1 MSTVADRLGRLLDGY
16 FGDRPPVRLRAW
28 DGSETGPADAPVIVV
43 RSRRALRRLLWQ
55 PSGTGLAEAY
65 IAGELDIEGDL
76 PDGLGRVARAVR
88 ERGSAPGRPRPRALA
103 AAAATALR
111 LGALGPRPAP
121 PGVRKAKQRGALHST
136 GRDRAA
142 ISHHYDLSN
151 DWYAELLDPSMAY
164 SCGYWTQPETE
175 PATEPGVEPGTEPD
189 HEPESEPGDV
199 PGGAGYGI
207 AEAQRDK
214 LELVCRKLA
223 LTPGA
228 RLLDMGCGWGSLSLY
243 AAREFKA
250 RVTAVT
256 LSREQRDFV
265 AARIAEQGLGDLV
278 EVRLSHYRDLGAAD
292 GGYDAVS
299 AIEMGEHVGEEQYP
313 DFAARLHALLRP
325 RGRLLVQQM
334 SRGADAPGG
343 GAFIESYIVPDMH
356 MRPVGRTVDLLEDAG
371 LEVRSVEAMREHY
384 VRTIAAWYRTLEER
398 RPVFAALAG
407 EPTVR
412 VWQLYLAGSMLTFA
426 ERRMGVDQ
434 ILAVRPEPFGGS
446 GLPATPHDW
455 YVPVRP

>member
-1 MSTVADRLGRLLDGY
+1 VSGVAGRLGRLLDGY
-16 FGDRPPVRLRAW
+16 FGGRPPVRLRAW
-28 DGSETGPADAPVIVV
+28 DGSETGPAGAPVVVV

-55 PSGTGLAEAY
+55 PDGMGLAEAY

-76 PDGLGRVARAVR
+76 ADGLGRVAGAVR
-88 ERGSAPGRPRPRALA
+88 ERGSAPGRPGPRELA
-103 AAAATALR
+103 MAVVTALR

-121 PGVRKAKQRGALHST
+121 PGARRAKLRGERHST
-136 GRDRAA
+136 SRDRAA

-164 SCGYWTQPETE
+164 SCGYWTDPVSWSGRDG
-175 PATEPGVEPGTEPD
+175 AAD
-189 HEPESEPGDV
+189 
-199 PGGAGYGI
+199 GGLAD
-207 AEAQRDK
+207 AQRGK

-223 LTPGA
+223 LSPGA

-256 LSREQRDFV
+256 LSREQRDLV
-265 AARIAEQGLGDLV
+265 AARIEEEGLGDLV
-278 EVRLSHYRDLGAAD
+278 EVRLSHYRDLD
-292 GGYDAVS
+292 ITGGFDAVS
-299 AIEMGEHVGEEQYP
+299 SIEMGEHVGEEQYP
-313 DFAARLHALLRP
+313 AFAAQLHSLLRP

-343 GAFIESYIVPDMH
+343 GTFIESYIAPDMH
-356 MRPVGRTVDLLEDAG
+356 MRPVGRTVDLLADAG
-371 LEVRSVEAMREHY
+371 FEVRSVEAMREHY

-412 VWQLYLAGSMLTFA
+412 VWQLYLAGSMLAFA

-434 ILAVRPEPFGGS
+434 ILAVRPEPAGAPS
-446 GLPATPHDW
+446 PEPPVLPHDW
-455 YVPVRP
+455 YAPVRP